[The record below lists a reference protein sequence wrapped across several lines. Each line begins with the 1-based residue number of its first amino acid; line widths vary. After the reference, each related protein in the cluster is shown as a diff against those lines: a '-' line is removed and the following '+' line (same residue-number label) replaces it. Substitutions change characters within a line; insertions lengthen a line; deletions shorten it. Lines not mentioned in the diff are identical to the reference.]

1 MEKGSRGIVV
11 INIEKVARNRKR
23 EEKVRIPQEERWTEE
38 KTRRSQKNERRGVL
52 AEWETEAEC
61 VYVGLLLEQQGGLS
75 SDPHPSLTSVCL
87 SLLPPGQGEGPNV

>member
-1 MEKGSRGIVV
+1 M

-38 KTRRSQKNERRGVL
+38 KTKRSQKNERRGVL
-52 AEWETEAEC
+52 PEGETEAEC
-61 VYVGLLLEQQGGLS
+61 VYVGLLLEQQGDLG